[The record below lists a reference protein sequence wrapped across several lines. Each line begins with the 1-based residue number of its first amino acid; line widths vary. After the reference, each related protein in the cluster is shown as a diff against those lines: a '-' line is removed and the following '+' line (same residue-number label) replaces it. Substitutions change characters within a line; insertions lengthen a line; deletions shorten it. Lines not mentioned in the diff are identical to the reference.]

1 MELSNYQIIA
11 IRLAKEIALEL
22 VEKYSEIAD
31 LYRDG
36 KTQGDIADDLDIAT
50 VYGVKP
56 TIAAQAVGYAI
67 RGDNSSEPHIKGL
80 ITDENELERL
90 CKAHQ
95 ANGFS
100 GREASVYKEWGKVGG
115 NRSYT
120 RGVGIFKGDKEERKR
135 TAKKGSKAGSSKGG
149 KKGGRTTYDRGAG
162 IFALTLQQQ
171 IDRTLKSITSR
182 GLTPWSLRYVPDEPY
197 PENAY
202 CTLSEEEYCY
212 MLAMHPNNRRGTRPS
227 WKKVSH
233 ALNLAYHDS
242 EAVRTPRAVE
252 KKMLKYTRM
261 HGLPLE
267 LNPCRH

>member
-1 MELSNYQIIA
+1 MELTDGQISA
-11 IRLAKEIALEL
+11 IKRAKQVAQDLVKKYKEIAN
-22 VEKYSEIAD
+22 

-36 KTQGDIADDLDIAT
+36 CTQREIAEQLDIAE
-50 VYGVKP
+50 VYGIRP
-56 TIAAQAVGYAI
+56 SIAAQAVGYAI
-67 RGDNSSEPHIKGL
+67 RGDKKEPFIDAL
-80 ITDENELERL
+80 INDENELERL
-90 CKAHQ
+90 CREHQ
-95 ANGFS
+95 GNGFS
-100 GREASVYKEWGKVGG
+100 GNDPSVYKEWGSRGG
-115 NRSYT
+115 KRSYK
-120 RGVGIFKGDKEERKR
+120 RGVGIFAGDEEERSR
-135 TAKKGSKAGSSKGG
+135 TAKRGSAAGSAKGG
-149 KKGGRTTYDRGAG
+149 KKGGMTTYNKGAG
-162 IFALTLQQQ
+162 IFAMTLQQQ

-182 GLTPWSLRYVPDEPY
+182 GLTPWSPRYVPDEPY

-233 ALNLAYHDS
+233 ALNLAYHDG

-261 HGLPLE
+261 QGLPLE